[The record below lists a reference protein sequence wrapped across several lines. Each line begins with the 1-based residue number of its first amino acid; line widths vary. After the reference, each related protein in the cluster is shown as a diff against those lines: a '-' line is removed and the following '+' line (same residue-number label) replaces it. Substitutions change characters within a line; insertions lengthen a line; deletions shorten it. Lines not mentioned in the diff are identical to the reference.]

1 LKQQIKK
8 ESTMLELSTSIKY
21 PVLLIKSIGK
31 KSFEN
36 LGRVIKKSGDTI
48 SRLLVPKE
56 ISFAE
61 TKLIAVKIFEGKK
74 HLCVGIDDTLIKKIY
89 SKYMQGSGR
98 FYDTKIGRR
107 IMAYR
112 LVIGII
118 TDGKHTVPIH
128 CAYLF
133 SKEIIDTCKLKAQ
146 TKEDIAKIIIEIALK
161 LFPASTCTVV
171 VDGLYATVEM
181 FRWCTEQQ
189 IRLEARMHSNRKVIY
204 NGVAVKVKDL
214 LLLPGLCPIGRQM
227 ARSIQI
233 SWHNINLELTI
244 VRRIDKHG
252 DESIVFQAATYHA
265 LPREHVENYKKR
277 WKIEK
282 LHRTTKQ
289 LLGLQDCYS
298 RVLETQYN
306 HIAATLLAYALLQ
319 LDIKKHRIETP
330 EEAIRRCKTK
340 NVWYT
345 IERYV
350 NCLGPKSNFY
360 A

>member
-1 LKQQIKK
+1 
-8 ESTMLELSTSIKY
+8 MLELSTSIKY
-21 PVLLIKSIGK
+21 SVLLIMSTGK

-36 LGRVIKKSGDTI
+36 LGRVIRKSGDTI
-48 SRLLVPKE
+48 SRLLLPKE

-61 TKLIAVKIFEGKK
+61 TKLIAMKLFQGKK
-74 HLCVGIDDTLIKKIY
+74 HLCIGIDDTLIKKIH
-89 SKYMQGSGR
+89 SKFLEGAG
-98 FYDTKIGRR
+98 FWFDTKIGRR

-118 TDGKHTVPIH
+118 TDGKYTVPIH

-133 SKEIIDTCKLKAQ
+133 SKEIIDACGFKAQ
-146 TKEDIAKIIIEIALK
+146 TKEDIAKIIIETALK
-161 LFPASTCTVV
+161 LFPDSTCTVV

-181 FRWCTEQQ
+181 FTWCTERK

-204 NGVAVKVKDL
+204 NGVPVRVKDL
-214 LLLPGLCPIGRQM
+214 LLIRGLRPIGRQM
-227 ARSIQI
+227 ARTILV
-233 SWHNINLELTI
+233 SWYKMNLELTI

-265 LPREHVENYKKR
+265 LPREHVANYKKR

-298 RVLETQYN
+298 RILETQHN
-306 HIAATLLAYALLQ
+306 HVAATLLSYALLQ
-319 LDIKKHRIETP
+319 LDMKKHRLDKP
-330 EEAIRRCKTK
+330 EEASRRCKTK

-345 IERYV
+345 IERFTNY
-350 NCLGPKSNFY
+350 LGSNSHFY